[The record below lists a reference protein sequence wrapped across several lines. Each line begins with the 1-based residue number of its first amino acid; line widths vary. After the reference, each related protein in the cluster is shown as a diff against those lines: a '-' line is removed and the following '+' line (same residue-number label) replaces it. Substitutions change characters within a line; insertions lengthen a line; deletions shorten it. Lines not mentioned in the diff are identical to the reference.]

1 MWPTFPPCFVAT
13 ITYSCFCDVWSQLGT
28 AVGQTTVHRDLRNRE
43 VFPLTPS
50 PTCLSHVCACIC
62 CVSAPLELYLEA
74 QILQHHGE
82 CGPGPGQGSPFA
94 LPCPLQLLACVMW
107 QLSFSVRVNSVL
119 KQSESFCYITALK
132 CCSSSSF
139 LPIHNIL
146 GLLGLWIRKL
156 GFRVY
161 EFHSAYRLGC
171 RGGFEQGCVVF
182 HCDHG
187 SFSEAPF
194 SHLPLLSLR

>member
-1 MWPTFPPCFVAT
+1 MFVT
-13 ITYSCFCDVWSQLGT
+13 
-28 AVGQTTVHRDLRNRE
+28 
-43 VFPLTPS
+43 
-50 PTCLSHVCACIC
+50 CACIC
-62 CVSAPLELYLEA
+62 RVPAPLEFYLQV

-82 CGPGPGQGSPFA
+82 CGPGQGSPFA
-94 LPCPLQLLACVMW
+94 LPFPLQLPACVLW
-107 QLSFSVRVNSVL
+107 QLSFFVRVNSVL

-132 CCSSSSF
+132 CCSSSRF
-139 LPIHNIL
+139 LPTHNLL

-171 RGGFEQGCVVF
+171 RVDLSRVCVVF

-194 SHLPLLSLR
+194 SHLPLLSFTQDIVQRPLGPGCLQPWSLSLAGSFLTQVIPASRASVALGKAN